1 MPLACVRGQSR
12 NHSYHGSGARRAWR
26 SLSVALLLSLA
37 AGGCSSSISLSSLLP
52 ASGEE
57 KAAAKGD
64 RSDITGSL
72 PLQPASLAVDEP
84 TMTQT
89 DWTLAKT
96 ALREALARR
105 EDGAS
110 IPWENPM
117 NGARG
122 TVTPIAAAYDRGGFA
137 CRNFLASNVRQ
148 GRESWFEGTA
158 CRMHRGEWDIQ
169 SSRPLQKS

>member
-1 MPLACVRGQSR
+1 MPLACIRGR
-12 NHSYHGSGARRAWR
+12 NRNPSYHGSGAHGAWR
-26 SLSVALLLSLA
+26 SLSVALLLALA
-37 AGGCSSSISLSSLLP
+37 VGGCSSSISLSSVLP

-64 RSDITGSL
+64 RSDITGTL
-72 PLQPASLAVDEP
+72 PLQPANLALAEP
-84 TMTQT
+84 AMTQT

-137 CRNFLASNVRQ
+137 CRNFLASHVRQ

>member
-1 MPLACVRGQSR
+1 MPLASVRGR
-12 NHSYHGSGARRAWR
+12 NRNLSYHGSGARRAWQN
-26 SLSVALLLSLA
+26 LA
-37 AGGCSSSISLSSLLP
+37 ATVVLALGASGCAASFPLSSLLP
-52 ASGEE
+52 SNGEE

-64 RSDITGSL
+64 RADITGSL
-72 PLQPASLAVDEP
+72 PLQPASLAIAEP
-84 TMTQT
+84 AMSQT
-89 DWTLAKT
+89 DWTLART
-96 ALREALARR
+96 ALREALKRP

-122 TVTPIAAAYDRGGFA
+122 TVTPIAAAYARDGFA
-137 CRNFLASNVRQ
+137 CRNFLASHVRQ

>member
-1 MPLACVRGQSR
+1 MPLARVLDRSP
-12 NHSYHGSGARRAWR
+12 SYHGGARRAWP
-26 SLSVALLLSLA
+26 LAALLLALGL
-37 AGGCSSSISLSSLLP
+37 GGCSSSISISSLLP
-52 ASGEE
+52 ASNEE
-57 KAAAKGD
+57 KAKD
-64 RSDITGSL
+64 SREVTGTL
-72 PLQPASLAVDEP
+72 PLQPASLAVAEP
-84 TMTQT
+84 AMTQT

-96 ALREALARR
+96 ALREALQRR

-110 IPWENPM
+110 IPWENPL

-122 TVTPIAAAYDRGGFA
+122 TVTPIAAAYERDGFA

>member
-1 MPLACVRGQSR
+1 MPRACVQNR
-12 NHSYHGSGARRAWR
+12 NPSYHGSGARRAWQ
-26 SLSVALLLSLA
+26 LSAALLLALA
-37 AGGCSSSISLSSLLP
+37 AGGCSSSISISSLLP

-57 KAAAKGD
+57 KAAK
-64 RSDITGSL
+64 SQESTGSL
-72 PLQPASLAVDEP
+72 ALQPASLSVAEP
-84 TMTQT
+84 AMTQT

-117 NGARG
+117 NSARG
-122 TVTPIAAAYDRGGFA
+122 TVTPIAAAYDRDGFA
-137 CRNFLASNVRQ
+137 CRNFLASHVRQ

-158 CRMHRGEWDIQ
+158 CRMHKGEWDIQ

>member
-1 MPLACVRGQSR
+1 MPLACDRGRYR
-12 NHSYHGSGARRAWR
+12 NPSYHGSGARGAWR
-26 SLSVALLLSLA
+26 ALSEALLLALA
-37 AGGCSSSISLSSLLP
+37 VGGCSSSISLSSLLP

-57 KAAAKGD
+57 KVNAD
-64 RSDITGSL
+64 REITGTL
-72 PLQPASLAVDEP
+72 PLQPASLALAEP
-84 TMTQT
+84 AMTQT

-96 ALREALARR
+96 ALREALNRR

-110 IPWENPM
+110 MPWENPM

-122 TVTPIAAAYDRGGFA
+122 TVTPIAAAYERDGFA
-137 CRNFLASNVRQ
+137 CRNFLASHVRQ

>member
-1 MPLACVRGQSR
+1 MRARVQNQDPF
-12 NHSYHGSGARRAWR
+12 YHGSGRRRAWHF
-26 SLSVALLLSLA
+26 SAALLMALA
-37 AGGCSSSISLSSLLP
+37 AGGCSSSISLSSLLS
-52 ASGEE
+52 ASNED
-57 KAAAKGD
+57 KAAKTE
-64 RSDITGSL
+64 ITGTL
-72 PLQPASLAVDEP
+72 PLQPASLAVAEP
-84 TMTQT
+84 SMTQT

-96 ALREALARR
+96 ALREALNRR

-122 TVTPIAAAYDRGGFA
+122 TVTPIAAAYQRDGFA

>member
-1 MPLACVRGQSR
+1 MPLACIRGRVRSL
-12 NHSYHGSGARRAWR
+12 SYHGSGARGAWR
-26 SLSVALLLSLA
+26 CLCVALLLALA

-57 KAAAKGD
+57 KAAKESREA
-64 RSDITGSL
+64 TGTL
-72 PLQPASLAVDEP
+72 PLQPASLALAEP
-84 TMTQT
+84 AMTQT
-89 DWTLAKT
+89 DWTLART
-96 ALREALARR
+96 ALREALQRR

-110 IPWENPM
+110 MPWENPM

-122 TVTPIAAAYDRGGFA
+122 TVTPIAAAYERDGFA
-137 CRNFLASNVRQ
+137 CRNFLASHVRQ